1 MAGEIPE
8 SLWIRVAER
17 AYRVCE
23 YCLVHED
30 DLYHGCEV
38 DHIISVKH
46 GGTTTE
52 ANLAFACFHCNRHKG
67 SDLGSISRVS
77 GKLVRFFNPRNDR
90 WNAHFQSQDGEIEG
104 LTEIG
109 EVTARILEFNQP
121 ERLTLRR
128 LLTNSGRY
136 PSIGALA
143 LLRE

>member
-1 MAGEIPE
+1 MAGEVPK

-46 GGTTTE
+46 GGATAE

-77 GKLVRFFNPRNDR
+77 SKLVRFFNPRNDR
-90 WNAHFQSQDGEIEG
+90 WSEHFQSHDGEIEG

-128 LLTNSGRY
+128 LLADSGRY